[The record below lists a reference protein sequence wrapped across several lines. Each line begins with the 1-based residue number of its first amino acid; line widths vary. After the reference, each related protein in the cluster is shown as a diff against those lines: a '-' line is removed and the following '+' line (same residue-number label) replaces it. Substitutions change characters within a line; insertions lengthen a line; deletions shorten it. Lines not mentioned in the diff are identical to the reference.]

1 MSIREKKA
9 TTHTYPTGNENLE
22 KFYKHRPPN
31 SLNETCKH
39 IGREGSHY
47 EFNVKQ
53 EHTFGEKWCSAIS
66 LSSVWISQMADV

>member
-9 TTHTYPTGNENLE
+9 TTHSYATGNKNLE
-22 KFYKHRPPN
+22 KPYKHRAPN

-53 EHTFGEKWCSAIS
+53 EHTNQEK
-66 LSSVWISQMADV
+66 